1 MSTRLAHRPR
11 LAVAL
16 AAGAVAAAAA
26 AVIASAG
33 SAKGTPTTLNLVGT
47 IQTNIGF
54 APDHQP
60 RQGDRFGGGSEIT
73 GDDTGVQRSVCSL
86 IGKRALCNAQL
97 NLSRGRLSA
106 QGLVPDETDHTP
118 IPITGG
124 TGAYDGASGT
134 AFATQLSRTKTRFDV
149 RLAP

>member
-1 MSTRLAHRPR
+1 M
-11 LAVAL
+11 
-16 AAGAVAAAAA
+16 
-26 AVIASAG
+26 
-33 SAKGTPTTLNLVGT
+33 
-47 IQTNIGF
+47 
-54 APDHQP
+54 
-60 RQGDRFGGGSEIT
+60 
-73 GDDTGVQRSVCSL
+73 CSL
-86 IGKRALCNAQL
+86 IGKRALCNVQL